1 MKILFAV
8 CSYLLGAV
16 PFGYL
21 FFHASEK
28 RDIRNFGSQS
38 TGATNVLRLKGWGYA
53 LPVAFLDVL
62 KGFIPPF
69 AALKLFQSYDLALLG
84 AFLAIVGHCFPVYL
98 KFRGGKGVAATVGA
112 FAVLGLKPLL
122 LSLVLFALVILF
134 TRYVSLGS
142 ILAAFSYPLLTILF
156 KAPRKLSLLAVAVF
170 GVILFKHWGNIRRL
184 ASGAERKFGEK
195 AQP

>member
-21 FFHASEK
+21 FFRASEK
-28 RDIRNFGSQS
+28 RDIRKFGSQS

-62 KGFIPPF
+62 KGFVPPF
-69 AALKLFQSYDLALLG
+69 VALKIFHNYDMALLG
-84 AFLAIVGHCFPVYL
+84 AFSAIVGHCFPVYL
-98 KFRGGKGVAATVGA
+98 KFRGGKGVAASVGA
-112 FAVLGLKPLL
+112 FAVLGFKPLL
-122 LSLVLFALVILF
+122 LCLALFVLIIVF

-142 ILAAFSYPLLTILF
+142 ILAAFSYPLFAILF
-156 KAPRKLSLLAVAVF
+156 KTPRNLSLWAMAIF
-170 GVILFKHWGNIRRL
+170 GVVLFKHWGNVRRL
-184 ASGAERKFGEK
+184 ANGTERKFGEK
-195 AQP
+195 VPL